1 MDAVYRRYQVGD
13 YVDYIKFLNEVFAS
27 SSSAAYINSFEYAN
41 IKYFD
46 PYAKLKMGKPLDLE
60 RVRNGE
66 SKYLIRSLFKEKYP
80 QLEIPE
86 KIAMARATDYWL
98 RDWGGPKRSEFKEN
112 CIEGM
117 TGEQKFLIYSLE
129 RFLNL
134 IDNHDGDSMR

>member
-1 MDAVYRRYQVGD
+1 
-13 YVDYIKFLNEVFAS
+13 
-27 SSSAAYINSFEYAN
+27 
-41 IKYFD
+41 
-46 PYAKLKMGKPLDLE
+46 MGKPLDLE

-66 SKYLIRSLFKEKYP
+66 SKYLIRALFKEKYP